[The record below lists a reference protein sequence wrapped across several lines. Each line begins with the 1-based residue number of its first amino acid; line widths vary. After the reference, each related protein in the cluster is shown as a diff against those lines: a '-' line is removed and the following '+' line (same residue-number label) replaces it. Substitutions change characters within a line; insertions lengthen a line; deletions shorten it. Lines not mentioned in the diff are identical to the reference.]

1 MKKTFLLLIMWL
13 SSIIALFAQ
22 DIPEFE
28 MPLYFK
34 DAIGNLD
41 TLIVG
46 YDVNATSSTL
56 NPNFGEVAL
65 TEPFDSVFEVRALHS
80 ADWDYQM
87 SKKIIA
93 HYDHPTSYPC
103 GISNSIYIPVMI
115 KHLPLLVSWNHDL
128 LNASICRSETIM
140 TNSPFCLFVNCD
152 LDVMEVESID
162 YYCLAPKHTFTEDFY
177 NPIVSDFFYF
187 NAEVLGV
194 GDTTLGGFLLVFRPG
209 WGCGYEV
216 DVESVNALSKLSAY
230 PNPAADL
237 IHITLDSDL
246 MHTAPNN
253 LSVRLVNAQGSTF
266 ACSYQRDSKSLSI
279 DIAHLPSGFYIGQLQ
294 TEQLMRTFK
303 FHKW

>member
-1 MKKTFLLLIMWL
+1 MKSTFLLLIMWL

-28 MPLYFK
+28 MPLYFE
-34 DAIGNLD
+34 DAIGNKD
-41 TLIVG
+41 TLMVG

-56 NPNFGEVAL
+56 NLNFGEVAL

-80 ADWDYQM
+80 ADWDDQM

-93 HYDHPTSYPC
+93 HYDHPASYPC

-115 KHLPLLVSWNHDL
+115 KHLPLRVSWDHDL

-140 TNSPFCLFVNCD
+140 TNSPFCLMVNCE
-152 LDVMEVESID
+152 LSVMESAGID
-162 YYCLAPKHTFTEDFY
+162 YYCLPQKHTFTEPFD
-177 NPIVSDFFYF
+177 NPDRLYF
-187 NAEVLGV
+187 DTEVLGV

-216 DVESVNALSKLSAY
+216 GVASVSFFSELSAY

-237 IHITLDSDL
+237 MHITLDSDL

-266 ACSYQRDSKSLSI
+266 ACSYQCDSKSLSI